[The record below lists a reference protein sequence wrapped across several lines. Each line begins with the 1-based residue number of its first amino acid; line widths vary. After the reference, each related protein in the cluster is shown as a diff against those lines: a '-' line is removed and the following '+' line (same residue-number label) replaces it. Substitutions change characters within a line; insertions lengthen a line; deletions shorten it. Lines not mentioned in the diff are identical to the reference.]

1 MGFSCSRAPRKAWN
15 HQNVATARQI
25 SRFVTFNAFAR
36 SKSQAM
42 QVTTIGFTQ
51 KSAAQFFTLLKQ
63 AEVRTL
69 LDVRLNNTSQLAG
82 FSKKPDLE
90 FFLSELLDIR
100 YVELRELA
108 PERDHLERYRSGD
121 LSSKTCRRILEFTM
135 VQLLEHRTFTVTP
148 SCAHFLSAIGNAYPS
163 PLNGFIVSDRYT

>member
-1 MGFSCSRAPRKAWN
+1 MLTGTKESLEPPERRYSPPDITLRYLQRIRSFEISSHASR
-15 HQNVATARQI
+15 
-25 SRFVTFNAFAR
+25 
-36 SKSQAM
+36 
-42 QVTTIGFTQ
+42 TIGFTQ

-108 PERDHLERYRSGD
+108 PERDHLKRYRSGD

-135 VQLLEHRTFTVTP
+135 VQSLEHRTFTVTT
-148 SCAHFLSAIGNAYPS
+148 SRAHFLSAIGNAHIPR
-163 PLNGFIVSDRYT
+163 LNGLS